1 MTQFTKL
8 SKEDAYFLI
17 SVVSRVVTLLEV
29 EREKRGN
36 VTGKEVEKIVEN
48 IEAKLLNSYEAD
60 KKISGEIHKFTISR

>member
-17 SVVSRVVTLLEV
+17 SVVSRVVTLLEA

-36 VTGKEVEKIVEN
+36 VTEKEVEKIVEN
-48 IEAKLLNSYEAD
+48 IKAKLLNSYDTD
-60 KKISGEIHKFTISR
+60 KKISEKLHIDN

>member
-17 SVVSRVVTLLEV
+17 SVVSRVVTLLEA

-36 VTGKEVEKIVEN
+36 VTEKEVEKIVEN
-48 IEAKLLNSYEAD
+48 IKAKLLNSYDTD
-60 KKISGEIHKFTISR
+60 KKNSEKLHIDN